1 MKTGFD
7 PQLYTELQTKYIRKR
22 IERFDNK
29 LYLEFGG
36 KLFDD
41 LHAARVLPGF
51 ESDAKIKLLLE
62 MKDITEIIFT
72 IAAPAIEKNKV
83 RADIGITYD
92 MDLLRLIQ
100 SISHL
105 GIQINSVVITQYS
118 DQASAQLFK
127 NKLESRGIRTYLHRL
142 TKGYP
147 SDVETILSPEGYGAN
162 PYIETTKPLV
172 VVTAPGPGSGKLATC
187 LSQIYHEQQRGL
199 KAGYAKFETFPIWN
213 LPLKHPVN
221 LAYEAA
227 TADLHDVNSID
238 PFHLEKYGD
247 ITVNYN
253 RDIEA
258 FPLVKTMLNRVLGED
273 VYYSPTDMGVNMAGK
288 AIVDDEA
295 VRAAAG
301 QEIIRRYYKACCD
314 VRQGLVEKDV
324 PERIEMIMRQLELRE
339 DDRPVV
345 AAARKKAAQRGVPA
359 IAFQLPDGRITT
371 GRDSHVMSVSA
382 SGVINAIKALANI
395 SDHILLLSQVIL
407 DPISAMKQEV
417 LHAPDSALSLMDV
430 LTALSLC
437 ETTNPTVSMAMAC
450 LKNLQGCEAHCTV
463 MLSKSD
469 EDTLRKLGVN
479 ITCDPEFATE
489 LV

>member
-1 MKTGFD
+1 
-7 PQLYTELQTKYIRKR
+7 
-22 IERFDNK
+22 
-29 LYLEFGG
+29 
-36 KLFDD
+36 
-41 LHAARVLPGF
+41 
-51 ESDAKIKLLLE
+51 
-62 MKDITEIIFT
+62 
-72 IAAPAIEKNKV
+72 
-83 RADIGITYD
+83 
-92 MDLLRLIQ
+92 
-100 SISHL
+100 
-105 GIQINSVVITQYS
+105 
-118 DQASAQLFK
+118 
-127 NKLESRGIRTYLHRL
+127 
-142 TKGYP
+142 
-147 SDVETILSPEGYGAN
+147 
-162 PYIETTKPLV
+162 
-172 VVTAPGPGSGKLATC
+172 
-187 LSQIYHEQQRGL
+187 
-199 KAGYAKFETFPIWN
+199 
-213 LPLKHPVN
+213 
-221 LAYEAA
+221 
-227 TADLHDVNSID
+227 
-238 PFHLEKYGD
+238 
-247 ITVNYN
+247 
-253 RDIEA
+253 
-258 FPLVKTMLNRVLGED
+258 
-273 VYYSPTDMGVNMAGK
+273 
-288 AIVDDEA
+288 
-295 VRAAAG
+295 
-301 QEIIRRYYKACCD
+301 
-314 VRQGLVEKDV
+314 V